1 MEGTPTLSPVSERQ
15 AEAAGSE
22 PSLPGAPEGTGSARN
37 RFGYRCEGHRYEI
50 FFRARVIARDA
61 TRSST
66 APGDRP
72 CNGSVPM
79 PVVTRWNGFWSASDA
94 GVNDAP
100 ARLGP
105 ELWPKRPDPYADKSL
120 PRSSGHIALGLS
132 TPVSSAC
139 AQGEEGGARSVEVLP
154 LRSLFFKRMKGVE
167 LEFHQLVLRYERLKV
182 VRPEPERRL
191 LASLAEVGQQV
202 PIVVVKEDADGTF
215 VVIDG
220 YKRVRALRRLGRDT
234 VTAGCWPGEEA
245 EALIATR
252 LMQTA
257 EPETALEQS
266 WLLAELHERFGL
278 SLEELARRFSHSV
291 SWVSRRL
298 ALVQE
303 LPECIQERVRRG
315 EMGAHGAAKYLVP
328 LARANREVCLE
339 LVEAIG
345 ATRLASRD
353 LGILYTAYQ
362 TGNWVTRQRLLEAPL
377 VFLKSYKEAQAPPAV
392 EPGLSDSFLTDLEIL
407 SATARRADRRLR
419 AGVLRN
425 LPEKDRQDLA
435 SLLDQSRRE
444 IERLAEHFHQE
455 RGHAGPGHPCGDSE
469 AARAGA

>member
-1 MEGTPTLSPVSERQ
+1 M
-15 AEAAGSE
+15 
-22 PSLPGAPEGTGSARN
+22 
-37 RFGYRCEGHRYEI
+37 
-50 FFRARVIARDA
+50 
-61 TRSST
+61 
-66 APGDRP
+66 
-72 CNGSVPM
+72 
-79 PVVTRWNGFWSASDA
+79 
-94 GVNDAP
+94 
-100 ARLGP
+100 
-105 ELWPKRPDPYADKSL
+105 
-120 PRSSGHIALGLS
+120 
-132 TPVSSAC
+132 
-139 AQGEEGGARSVEVLP
+139 
-154 LRSLFFKRMKGVE
+154 E
-167 LEFHQLVLRYERLKV
+167 LEFHQLALRYERLKV

-202 PIVVVKEDADGTF
+202 PIVVVQEATDGSF

-234 VTAGCWPGEEA
+234 VSAGCWPGEEA

-278 SLEELARRFSHSV
+278 SREELARRFAHSV

-298 ALVQE
+298 ALTHE
-303 LPECIQERVRRG
+303 LPEVIQERVRRG

-328 LARANREVCLE
+328 LARANRQVCLE

-345 ATRLASRD
+345 AARLSSRD

-362 TGNWVTRQRLLEAPL
+362 SGNWMTRQRLLEAPL
-377 VFLKSYKEAQAPPAV
+377 VFLKSYKEAQTAPSV
-392 EPGLSDSFLTDLEIL
+392 EPDPSDSLLTDLEIL
-407 SATARRADRRLR
+407 SSTARRAHRRLR

-435 SLLDQSRRE
+435 GLLDQSRRE
-444 IERLAEHFHQE
+444 VERLAEHFHQE
-455 RGHAGPGHPCGDSE
+455 MGHAGSEHPNGDSE
-469 AARAGA
+469 AARAGS